1 MFKII
6 HNPLFLAIWIAMAT
20 LITISCTKENKDEP
34 AAEKKFVTI
43 KFNTMGGAPIDS
55 LIVLSGVSSPE
66 LSKVKIIKIGYTFE
80 GWYSDNAL
88 ISPFDPGKAISGN
101 MTLYAKWKDNFTGTK
116 TEIIKSLDNWL
127 TTSPLPRNIGAQS
140 FAKTSLSKE
149 DAITARELVIRDGSN
164 QILQKYA
171 KSWNDKV
178 FTNGKQLMKFEYRVL
193 NGDNGGKGPSLYI
206 SLHGGGGT
214 TADVND
220 QQWRNQINLY
230 TPLEGIYLAPR
241 APQDLFNMWH
251 VPYMDDFYD
260 AIIQT
265 GVVMANVNA
274 NRVYLTGYSAGGD
287 GVYQIAP
294 RMADR
299 WAAAAMMAGHPGD
312 ASAMNLR
319 NIGFTIWVGALDT
332 DYNRAGLAA
341 KWGVNLDALSVS
353 YPGEYNHFVNVV
365 PNKPHWMDGE
375 DAATIPWMAKFI
387 RNPLPAKISWR
398 QDDVKHTS
406 FYWITTDGTVTGNPE
421 LIIERNGNNFTII
434 KSDYTTFNIGVNDDM
449 IDFTQNVKITYNGN
463 TIFDAKV
470 NRNIESIY
478 NSMNLR
484 YDNNLVFSSY
494 IKATI
499 P

>member
-1 MFKII
+1 MNRTIFSQVFFVAAVVMLII
-6 HNPLFLAIWIAMAT
+6 GYA
-20 LITISCTKENKDEP
+20 CTKKTASEP
-34 AAEKKFVTI
+34 AVVKKYVTL
-43 KFNTMGGAPIDS
+43 KFNMMGGAPIDS
-55 LIVLSGVSSPE
+55 VIVLDGAPSPE
-66 LSKVKIIKIGYTFE
+66 LTQVKIIKIGYTFE
-80 GWYSDNAL
+80 SWCTDNTL
-88 ISPFDPGKAISGN
+88 LTTFEISRPISGN
-101 MTLYAKWKDNFTGTK
+101 MMLYAKWKDNFTGTK
-116 TEIIKSLDNWL
+116 TNIIKSLDGWL
-127 TTSPLPRNIGAQS
+127 NTSAIPRTIEAES
-140 FAKTSLSKE
+140 FSKTPLSKD
-149 DAITARELVIRDGSN
+149 DAIAARELIVRDGSN

-171 KSWNDKV
+171 KAWNYKV
-178 FTNGKQLMKFEYRVL
+178 FTNGKELMKFEYRVL

-220 QQWRNQINLY
+220 QQWRNQIVLY
-230 TPLEGIYLAPR
+230 TPSEGIYLAPR
-241 APQDLFNMWH
+241 APQDLFNMWS
-251 VPYMDDFYD
+251 VPYMDDLYD

-265 GVVMANVNA
+265 AVVMANVNA

-319 NIGFTIWVGALDT
+319 NIGFTLWVGALDT

-341 KWGVNLDALSVS
+341 KWGVTLDGLSAA
-353 YPGEYNHFVNVV
+353 YPGEYAHFVNVV

-375 DAATIPWMAKFI
+375 DAATIPWMANFT

-398 QDDVKHTS
+398 QDDVKHSS
-406 FYWITTDGTVTGNPE
+406 FYWLTVDGAITGNPE
-421 LIIERNGNNFTII
+421 LIIERNGNTFNIV
-434 KSDYTTFNIGVNDDM
+434 KSDYATFNIGVNDDM
-449 IDFTQNVKITYNGN
+449 INFDQNVKITYNGN
-463 TIFDAKV
+463 MLFDAKAT
-470 NRNIESIY
+470 RNIESIY

-484 YDNNLVFSSY
+484 YDKNLVFSSY
-494 IKATI
+494 IKVTI